1 MSLPHSSALALGSP
15 ACCTAM
21 IFIYFSA
28 ELTRS
33 CFAVSTS
40 TQRLNLLLR
49 PPRPPAMHEQKQPS
63 LAVVWDLHFLSPV
76 LEVPMILTVCLCLC
90 PSLLCISLCICV
102 SFFLDGEHRLVVQL
116 WNRGSGWIP
125 VRRIKG
131 APHGRIWA
139 GNRAESQNQGES
151 RYFAWT
157 HKYISKYTMG
167 RSC

>member
-21 IFIYFSA
+21 IFIFFQQSWPAVVLLFPQVHSA
-28 ELTRS
+28 WIYCCVL
-33 CFAVSTS
+33 
-40 TQRLNLLLR
+40 
-49 PPRPPAMHEQKQPS
+49 PRTPAMHEQKQPS

>member
-1 MSLPHSSALALGSP
+1 MLHSYDFHIFFSRADPQLFCWFHKYTALES
-15 ACCTAM
+15 TAA
-21 IFIYFSA
+21 S
-28 ELTRS
+28 S
-33 CFAVSTS
+33 
-40 TQRLNLLLR
+40 
-49 PPRPPAMHEQKQPS
+49 PRPPAMHEQKQPS